1 MKLFGSGINFYGGP
15 GESAHKQFIKIPGQR
30 TQRRVSEFA
39 QQTALQYHNMLVS
52 SYAAEECLF
61 ETNNRKQY
69 GGNDDTL
76 EDVSPSGHL
85 SIILT
90 GRYYF
95 VVTEQL
101 LHMMESEGR
110 LLVKW
115 MFDNNNAK
123 QGNTNHRLHKDLVK
137 MMHNRLLTS
146 IGKTVTG
153 YTKAVISCSGLCTPF
168 YAHPCFHGHKWYDW
182 ALVQF
187 EENNNQGD
195 IVETL
200 YPSRLLGFVSIDGK
214 QEAAIQCSSK
224 PILWNTVE
232 TKFIVQIKLG
242 LDVNVSFVTVPI
254 DSLVH
259 PLCVIPDNG
268 EEDCDTFFIVLPKR
282 NWSRYF
288 GQRIQIK

>member
-1 MKLFGSGINFYGGP
+1 MNNTNGYNLPKMHGMTKMQEYMKLFGSGINFYGGP

-115 MFDNNNAK
+115 MFDDKNSK

-137 MMHNRLLTS
+137 MMHKRLQTS

-153 YTKAVISCSGLCTPF
+153 HTKAVISCSGVCTPF
-168 YAHPCFHGHKWYDW
+168 YAHPCFHGHYD
-182 ALVQF
+182 
-187 EENNNQGD
+187 
-195 IVETL
+195 TL
-200 YPSRLLGFVSIDGK
+200 LY
-214 QEAAIQCSSK
+214 
-224 PILWNTVE
+224 
-232 TKFIVQIKLG
+232 
-242 LDVNVSFVTVPI
+242 
-254 DSLVH
+254 
-259 PLCVIPDNG
+259 
-268 EEDCDTFFIVLPKR
+268 
-282 NWSRYF
+282 
-288 GQRIQIK
+288 